1 MIAAQLF
8 PDDDG
13 GTSAGERERLA
24 LLFARLCAVPSPTGR
39 ERACADLVAGVLR
52 AAGLAVTEDDAA
64 ATVGGDTGNLL
75 CRIPGRSGGATTVGD
90 DAAPA
95 GDDAAPAV
103 LLCAHLDTVP
113 ARDAIAPELA
123 DGVWRDARGG
133 VLGADNKATVAALL
147 VLAERLA
154 GQPPATDVEL
164 LFTVAEETQLRG
176 AHAFD
181 TDALRSRVGFVVDH
195 PSPIGGVVV
204 AAPGHVRFEAHYRGR
219 AAHAGI
225 APEHGRSAVRAAA
238 RGVAALPQGRV
249 ADGATVNV
257 GHLAGGAPVT
267 NVVPDA
273 ALVLGEVR
281 ALDDDVL
288 TDLVGEVEALL
299 HDAAHVEHE
308 SVDLDLVLE
317 RRFSPYRHAPGDRA
331 LAIAHDALGR
341 VGLEPRPF
349 ADGGGSDA
357 NVLNAR
363 GITTVNLAGG
373 NEGAHEP
380 GERITARALE
390 ATLDLVLALVAS
402 YGDATTGR

>member
-1 MIAAQLF
+1 VIAAQLF
-8 PDDDG
+8 GDEGG
-13 GTSAGERERLA
+13 GTSAAERERLA
-24 LLFARLCAVPSPTGR
+24 ELFSRLCAVPSPTGR

-52 AAGLAVTEDDAA
+52 GAGLTVTEDDAA
-64 ATVGGDTGNLL
+64 GVVGGDAGNLL
-75 CRIPGRSGGATTVGD
+75 CRIPGRAATAEGA
-90 DAAPA
+90 PS
-95 GDDAAPAV
+95 V

-113 ARDAIAPELA
+113 VGDAITPELN
-123 DGVWRDARGG
+123 DGVWRDALGG

-154 GQPPATDVEL
+154 GQPAATDVEL

-181 TDALRSRVGFVVDH
+181 AAALTSRTGFVIDH
-195 PSPIGGVVV
+195 PSPLGGVVV

-238 RGVAALPQGRV
+238 RGVVALPQGRV
-249 ADGATVNV
+249 GDGATVNV
-257 GHLAGGAPVT
+257 GHLTGGTPVT
-267 NVVPDA
+267 NVVPDV

-281 ALDDDVL
+281 ALDEDVL
-288 TDLVGEVEALL
+288 TGLVGDVEALL
-299 HDAAHVEHE
+299 HDAAHVANE
-308 SVDLDLVLE
+308 SVDLDLILE
-317 RRFSPYRHAPGDRA
+317 RRFSPYRHAPAADA
-331 LAIAHDALGR
+331 FAVAHDALTRIGE
-341 VGLEPRPF
+341 EPRPF

-373 NEGAHEP
+373 NEAAHEP
-380 GERITARALE
+380 GERIAASALR
-390 ATLDLVLALVAS
+390 ATLDLVLALVEAH
-402 YGDATTGR
+402 GAAAAGR